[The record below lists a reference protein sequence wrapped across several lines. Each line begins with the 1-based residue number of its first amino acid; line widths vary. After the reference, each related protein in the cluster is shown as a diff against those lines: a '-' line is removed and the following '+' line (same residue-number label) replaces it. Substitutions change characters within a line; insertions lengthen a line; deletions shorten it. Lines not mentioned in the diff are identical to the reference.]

1 MKQFTMFS
9 LLATVL
15 IALAGCSYDGTST
28 MPPAPTK
35 VTYTQGT
42 TYTYYETRIDSS
54 DAPIQGT
61 GDTITSK
68 VVIADTS
75 LLGKTHVTILANTHS
90 NGAAN
95 DTTYIAQDSGKF
107 WHYNYGL
114 ESYNTN
120 AQILSFNGGKPL
132 VCGWVLQGKLDAQQG
147 SVWEAI
153 HATVTLSFGSIDLKD
168 DAQEAGDEQLTVNG
182 AKVTTKHSIH
192 QVTASNALLGSVS
205 GPVDTYVAAD
215 FGVVRNVVHLAK
227 GTVNGGAIRLDGR
240 QTILLKKS

>member
-1 MKQFTMFS
+1 MKQFTIFS
-9 LLATVL
+9 LFATAL

-28 MPPAPTK
+28 MPEPTK
-35 VTYTQGT
+35 VTYTKGT

-68 VVIADTS
+68 VVVADTS
-75 LLGKTHVTILANTHS
+75 LLGKSHVTILANTHS
-90 NGAAN
+90 NGSAN
-95 DTTYIAQDSGKF
+95 DTTYIAQDSGNF

-120 AQILSFNGGKPL
+120 PQILSFNGGKPL
-132 VCGWVLQGKLDAQQG
+132 VCGWVLQGKLTAQQG
-147 SVWEAI
+147 NAWEAI
-153 HATVTLSFGSIDLKD
+153 HTSIALPLGSIDLKD
-168 DAQEAGDEQLTVNG
+168 DAQEAADEKLTVNG
-182 AKVTTKHSIH
+182 ATVTTKHSLH
-192 QVTASNALLGSVS
+192 QVTASNVLLGSVS

-215 FGVVRNVVHLAK
+215 FGVVRNVVHLAT